1 MSKSRFTD
9 VLCIVIILCM
19 VLGTVLFMNADK
31 LGVQAVET
39 DESANRNAT
48 FTDRDLDGTWD
59 EETAEYIDLSDIEG
73 LALANAYELDGDLY
87 LISKGTYVLSGSLEE
102 GKRIIVDADAA
113 KIQIVLDGVTV
124 TTEDRAGIYVK
135 DADKVFLTLAE
146 GTENTITVTGELN
159 EEDTAADI
167 DAALFSQDDLTING
181 SGALTVTAPSTG
193 GIKSKDDLVI
203 TGGTISV
210 TAGGNGI
217 TGRDS
222 VRIADGILTIEAGN
236 DGIKTTNDT
245 DPENKGYILITGGE
259 FHITAEHDGIQAQTE
274 LTVEDGDFDITT
286 GGGSENAE
294 AHQGEMPG
302 GMGGMGGMGG
312 FGGGMGR
319 GGMGRG
325 SMSGEMPEPPE
336 GFDGEMP
343 EPPEGFDSEMP
354 EPPEGFDGEMPEPPE
369 GFDGEMPEP
378 PEGFDGEMPEPQETD
393 AAGDDAAENASGEEE
408 TASDSSK
415 GLKAGVSI
423 TVSGGTFTLDCCD
436 DAIHSDGSVTILDG
450 NITLQTGDDGIHAD
464 NTVTIDGGTVMIE
477 GSYEGVEGYF
487 IYMNGGDV
495 SVKSEDDGFN
505 ASASGSELAVLNI
518 TGGTVYVNAD
528 GDGLDSNGDLIID
541 GGLIYVDGPT
551 NSGNGAL
558 DSGTES
564 GGDIVVNGGT
574 ILALGSSGMAET
586 FSTNS
591 TQYSVSF
598 TFSETFA
605 EGDTLTILDEEGNT
619 VMEYSVNKSG
629 NSVIFSSAEI
639 EDGKTYTASF
649 GEQSQEAQASIGEE
663 SSGFGM
669 GGHGFGMGGFGGG
682 MGRGGMNGFG
692 SGTQTEEN

>member
-39 DESANRNAT
+39 DESANLNAT

-59 EETAEYIDLSDIEG
+59 GETAEYIDLSDIEG
-73 LALANAYELDGDLY
+73 LTMANAYELDGDLY

-102 GKRIIVDADAA
+102 GKRIIVDADAV

-146 GTENTITVTGELN
+146 GTENSITVTGELN

-181 SGALTVTAPSTG
+181 SGTLTVTAPSTG

-222 VRIADGILTIEAGN
+222 VRIADGILTIDAGN

-274 LTVEDGDFDITT
+274 LTVEGGDFDITT

-302 GMGGMGGMGG
+302 GMGG

-325 SMSGEMPEPPE
+325 SMSGEMPEL
-336 GFDGEMP
+336 
-343 EPPEGFDSEMP
+343 
-354 EPPEGFDGEMPEPPE
+354 PEGFDGEMPEPPE

-378 PEGFDGEMPEPQETD
+378 PEGFNGEMPEPPEGAGGEMPEPEETD
-393 AAGDDAAENASGEEE
+393 AADDAAAEAAGTENTSGEQEE

-423 TVSGGTFTLDCCD
+423 TVSGGTITLDCCD
-436 DAIHSDGSVTILDG
+436 DAIHSDGSVSIMDG

-605 EGDTLTILDEEGNT
+605 EGNTLTILDEEGNT

-669 GGHGFGMGGFGGG
+669 GGFGGGMGHGG